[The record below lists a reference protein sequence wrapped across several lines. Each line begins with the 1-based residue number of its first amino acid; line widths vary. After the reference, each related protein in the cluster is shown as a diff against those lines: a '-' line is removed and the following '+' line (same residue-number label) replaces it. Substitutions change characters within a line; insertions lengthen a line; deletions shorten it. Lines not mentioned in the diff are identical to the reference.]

1 MLLFP
6 YCAVEFFPSQQS
18 SMASTQTSE
27 KTPAVSE
34 KQRLKLAK
42 FALKKEK
49 QEQQAQQEIDG
60 AAKDKKL
67 KKQDAPP
74 AVGSQDWI
82 EETPAGRKKILK
94 PLDDEFH
101 KAYIPK
107 VVESAWY
114 SFWEDQGLFK
124 PQTQEN
130 GRLKPK
136 GKYVIAI
143 PPPNVCDSCIDRR
156 IFTPA
161 KCHS

>member
-1 MLLFP
+1 
-6 YCAVEFFPSQQS
+6 
-18 SMASTQTSE
+18 MASTQTSE
-27 KTPAVSE
+27 KTPAISE
-34 KQRLKLAK
+34 KQRVKLAK

-49 QEQQAQQEIDG
+49 QEQQAQQQIDG
-60 AAKDKKL
+60 AAKDKRL
-67 KKQDAPP
+67 RKQGAPP

>member
-1 MLLFP
+1 
-6 YCAVEFFPSQQS
+6 
-18 SMASTQTSE
+18 MASTQTSE
-27 KTPAVSE
+27 KTISE

-42 FALKKEK
+42 FAIKKEK
-49 QEQQAQQEIDG
+49 QEQQAQQAQQRLDG

-67 KKQDAPP
+67 KRQDAP
-74 AVGSQDWI
+74 AVESQDWI
-82 EETPAGRKKILK
+82 EETPTGRKKILK
-94 PLDDEFH
+94 SLDDEFH

-143 PPPNVCDSCIDRR
+143 PPPNV
-156 IFTPA
+156 
-161 KCHS
+161 